1 MRGVWGAAAP
11 RKRHRYTGTSDRSIT
26 EHFFSTLRTS
36 HTPQDRG
43 IFSPADRSGA
53 VQIAILGA
61 ESLGAR
67 SMATVIRTAD
77 RTVLIDPG
85 VALAPKRSG
94 FPPHPREVE
103 AADRVREAV
112 LGWLPRATDVVVTH
126 FHGDHMPLADADP
139 YQVSLS
145 AFVPP
150 RGCRVWVPG
159 EEGHSGQA
167 RARRR
172 DLGQALGRPL
182 PSAEGKDD
190 GVVACAGPFPHGGGI
205 GAVMIVA
212 VREGNACFV
221 HASDTQLLSPEAVG
235 TVLRWRPSVVYTS
248 GPALYLPEITW
259 EEVDLARAHAARIA
273 AATDTLVI
281 DHHPLRGEGGLRW
294 VEDAGGISAAAF
306 MGVSPTPFE
315 ARRRDLWGRPPAG
328 IY

>member
-1 MRGVWGAAAP
+1 MQ
-11 RKRHRYTGTSDRSIT
+11 IT
-26 EHFFSTLRTS
+26 
-36 HTPQDRG
+36 
-43 IFSPADRSGA
+43 
-53 VQIAILGA
+53 ILGA

-67 SMATVIRTAD
+67 SMATVVRTAD

-94 FPPHPREVE
+94 LPPHPREME
-103 AADRVREAV
+103 AAERVREAV
-112 LGWLPRATDVVVTH
+112 LGWLPRATDIVITH

-139 YQVSLS
+139 YQVSLP

-150 RGCRVWVPG
+150 RGCRVWLPG

-172 DLGQALGRPL
+172 ALAQALGRPL

-190 GVVACAGPFPHGGGI
+190 GVVTCAGPFPHGGGT

-212 VREGNACFV
+212 VREGDACFV

-248 GPALYLPEITW
+248 GPALYLPEVTW

-306 MGVSPTPFE
+306 MGVSPTLFE
-315 ARRRDLWGRPPAG
+315 ARRRDLWGRSPAG
-328 IY
+328 I

>member
-1 MRGVWGAAAP
+1 
-11 RKRHRYTGTSDRSIT
+11 
-26 EHFFSTLRTS
+26 
-36 HTPQDRG
+36 
-43 IFSPADRSGA
+43 
-53 VQIAILGA
+53 VQVTILGA

-67 SMATVIRTAD
+67 SMATVVRTAD

-145 AFVPP
+145 AFALPEK
-150 RGCRVWVPG
+150 CRVWVPG
-159 EEGHSGQA
+159 EEGHSGRA

-172 DLGQALGRPL
+172 ALVQALGRPL

-190 GVVACAGPFPHGGGI
+190 GVVACSGPFPHGGG
-205 GAVMIVA
+205 GGGVMIVA
-212 VREGNACFV
+212 VREGDACFV
-221 HASDTQLLSPEAVG
+221 HASDTQLLSPEAVR
-235 TVLRWRPSVVYTS
+235 TVLRWRPSGVYTS
-248 GPALYLPEITW
+248 GPPLYLPEVTW
-259 EEVDLARAHAARIA
+259 EEADLARTHAARIA
-273 AATDTLVI
+273 AATETLVI

-306 MGVSPTPFE
+306 MGVTPALLE

-328 IY
+328 MY